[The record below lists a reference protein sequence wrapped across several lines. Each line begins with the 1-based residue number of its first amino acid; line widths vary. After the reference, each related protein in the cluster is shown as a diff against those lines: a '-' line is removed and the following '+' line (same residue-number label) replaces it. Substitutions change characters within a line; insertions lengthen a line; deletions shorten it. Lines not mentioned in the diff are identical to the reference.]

1 MDANHIIASSERAIC
16 VYVRAGLLL
25 FINLPLGITLV
36 TALAVGLLYE
46 MLGMSGY
53 DAAVNFLAA
62 AAFPITFIVLNL
74 LIGVYL
80 VASLLCWWGY
90 PSSAHRRAEVR
101 KWLMLAVRHLL
112 ALAATATPY
121 SWRRRSRCGK
131 QSADAHGARRDEQT
145 PHNDGSH
152 PQLK

>member
-1 MDANHIIASSERAIC
+1 M
-16 VYVRAGLLL
+16 L

-46 MLGMSGY
+46 TLGMSGY

-80 VASLLCWWGY
+80 VASPLCWWGY
-90 PSSAHRRAEVR
+90 PSSAHRRVEVR

-121 SWRRRSRCGK
+121 SWRRRADS
-131 QSADAHGARRDEQT
+131 QAMSDAHGARRDEQT

>member
-1 MDANHIIASSERAIC
+1 MNANHIIASSERAIC
-16 VYVRAGLLL
+16 VYARSLALLS
-25 FINLPLGITLV
+25 INLPLGITLV

-46 MLGMSGY
+46 LLGMSGY
-53 DAAVNFLAA
+53 DAATNFLAA

-80 VASLLCWWGY
+80 VASLLCWRGY

-101 KWLMLAVRHLL
+101 KWLMLAVRHLM

-121 SWRRRSRCGK
+121 SWRRC
-131 QSADAHGARRDEQT
+131 ADSQAIAYEDGARRDEQT